1 MTLETKRT
9 HVVRNALA
17 AVVAVAAIVA
27 GVVVPLPGAAPTPAP
42 VPTAPPGPPAVF
54 THVDSA
60 NNAVCWVVTSPHG
73 VGISCLSSGPG
84 EFGP

>member
-1 MTLETKRT
+1 MTLETKKTT
-9 HVVRNALA
+9 HVVRNLFA
-17 AVVAVAAIVA
+17 AVVGVAAIIA
-27 GVVVPLPGAAPTPAP
+27 GVVVPLPGDAPAP
-42 VPTAPPGPPAVF
+42 VPSAPPGPPAVF

-73 VGISCLSSGPG
+73 VGISCLSTAPG